1 MYSDQNKF
9 NKKLKDT
16 TGIEREKVVLEVEL
30 QDQTAPAE
38 WFFDDKPIETSERY
52 VKKIIS
58 YTDNPG
64 RFNNGSFVGSK

>member
-38 WFFDDKPIETSERY
+38 WFFDDKPIATSERY
-52 VKKIIS
+52 VKKN
-58 YTDNPG
+58 TNPL
-64 RFNNGSFVGSK
+64 SI